1 MSTAPLRTAGIAR
14 RPAEESGPPLNSTQ
28 PREQWLQSQDRHPRL
43 ALTQLA
49 CTGAEQPDKVA
60 AGDEG
65 VCDRRFVDDCERG
78 PDLTIDHRDEQR
90 AGGES
95 LRVQTGYTLERR
107 QVGGQCP
114 ADCYIV

>member
-1 MSTAPLRTAGIAR
+1 MSQR
-14 RPAEESGPPLNSTQ
+14 SSQ

-43 ALTQLA
+43 AVAQLA

-65 VCDRRFVDDCERG
+65 VCDRRSVERRQRG
-78 PDLTIDHRDEQR
+78 PDLTVDHRDEQR
-90 AGGES
+90 SGGES

-107 QVGGQCP
+107 QVGGRCP
-114 ADCYIV
+114 ADQYIL